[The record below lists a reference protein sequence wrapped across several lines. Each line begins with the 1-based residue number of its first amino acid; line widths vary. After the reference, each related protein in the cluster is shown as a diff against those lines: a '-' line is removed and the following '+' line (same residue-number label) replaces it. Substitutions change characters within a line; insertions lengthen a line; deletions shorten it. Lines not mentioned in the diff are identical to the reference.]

1 MPETIKPDICIIGT
15 AGGSVQAAMQAA
27 ALGVKVV
34 LVDNDAAGH
43 PSVGIRLP
51 LSALGA
57 AARHAHQAAQA
68 TAFGIQAKST
78 RVDYQRVRDHVHGVV
93 AARGLNRTRERLSG
107 LGVRVVEGAARFKD
121 HAILS
126 VAGEIEIVA
135 RRFIIATGSASA
147 LPPIAGLELVPHL
160 TSETVFDLTLCPEHL
175 LVIGGGSVGLEFAQA
190 FRRFGAEVTM
200 VAEAAPLAGEDPECA
215 AVVFDQLAREGVN
228 LRSGTIQRVE
238 NPLQLVFAGPRGEEE
253 IEGSH
258 LLVAGGRWPNV
269 VGLGLD
275 LAAVK
280 YDEHGVAV
288 DRSLKTT
295 NPRIY
300 AIGDVTGGE
309 PSEHVAEHQAG
320 LVVRNALF
328 RTPVRFDPEAAP
340 RVVFTDPELAQAGL
354 TEAAARRRG
363 HQVRVLR
370 WPFREND
377 RAHVEGQVRGHIK
390 IVLGR
395 SGRILGATIVGAGAG
410 EQISA
415 WALAI
420 ATGIDIATVAGIM
433 MPYPTMAAVGKRAA
447 TTYFMRGFTSSRLRR
462 MIAWLRRLG

>member
-1 MPETIKPDICIIGT
+1 
-15 AGGSVQAAMQAA
+15 
-27 ALGVKVV
+27 
-34 LVDNDAAGH
+34 
-43 PSVGIRLP
+43 
-51 LSALGA
+51 
-57 AARHAHQAAQA
+57 
-68 TAFGIQAKST
+68 
-78 RVDYQRVRDHVHGVV
+78 
-93 AARGLNRTRERLSG
+93 
-107 LGVRVVEGAARFKD
+107 
-121 HAILS
+121 
-126 VAGEIEIVA
+126 
-135 RRFIIATGSASA
+135 
-147 LPPIAGLELVPHL
+147 
-160 TSETVFDLTLCPEHL
+160 
-175 LVIGGGSVGLEFAQA
+175 
-190 FRRFGAEVTM
+190 
-200 VAEAAPLAGEDPECA
+200 
-215 AVVFDQLAREGVN
+215 
-228 LRSGTIQRVE
+228 
-238 NPLQLVFAGPRGEEE
+238 
-253 IEGSH
+253 
-258 LLVAGGRWPNV
+258 V

-328 RTPVRFDPEAAP
+328 RVPVRFDPEAAP

-363 HQVRVLR
+363 HRVRVLR

-377 RAHVEGQVRGHIK
+377 RAHLEGQVRGHIK

-395 SGRILGATIVGAGAG
+395 RGRILGATIVGAGAG

-420 ATGIDIATVAGIM
+420 ATGIDIATMAGIM
-433 MPYPTMAAVGKRAA
+433 VPYPTLAAVGKRAA
-447 TTYFMRGFTSSRLRR
+447 TTYFLRGFTSSRLRR